1 MAEQGKTRSRARA
14 RTWPLGQRAAG
25 QGISPGWLDDLSPI
39 LQAAGARI
47 GDWIASDVAPGR
59 LIPWLPVAFGLG
71 VALYFSADHEP
82 SLWAGVVATGIALAI
97 CVVAR
102 ARPIA
107 WPLMIGFTAIATGF
121 TFATWKS
128 IRVAHPI
135 LMTPAYNVTLTGFV
149 ERREE
154 RERNDRIVIRVH
166 SMTGARANEK
176 LERVRVTIRKG
187 LAPAVA
193 SFVELRARLN
203 PPLTPLRPGGYD
215 FARDYY
221 FQQLGATGFVLGT
234 IKHVSAPEAPSVWL
248 RYTAAIS
255 GLRDAIDARIR
266 AALPGDKG
274 AIASALITGKRDAI
288 SASVNEAM
296 YISSLAHVL
305 SISGYHMAVVA
316 GVVFFVVRA
325 GLALFPIIA
334 SRYPIKKWAAG
345 AALIMAAFYLLLSGA
360 EVATQRAFIMTAIV
374 LIGVMYDRP
383 ALTLRTI
390 AVAALVLLTIS
401 PESIVHPSFQMS
413 FAATL
418 ALIAAYERGL
428 PWLSNVPDR
437 SLNARIAL
445 WGGREIVTL
454 VVASLVAGF
463 ATTLFAAYHFHR
475 LAPYGVL
482 ANLLA
487 MPAASIWVMPAGLLA
502 LVALPFGFDRPF
514 WWLMGEGIEWM
525 IVVATWVASLPGAVG
540 RIPAFGIGPLLI
552 GTAGLIVLCLLRSPL
567 RWTGAGLGLACIGFI
582 LMTPRSD
589 IFVSADAGMTAVRD
603 ANGVLRVI
611 ASRRDEF
618 VLGEWLA
625 ADGDSRSAKD
635 QSLAE
640 GTRCDESGCVARL
653 ADGRPVALSL
663 TADALAEDCEIAAFV
678 VTNRT
683 APPHCA
689 APTIDRNV
697 ARTNG
702 ATAVR
707 WKGTAFAI
715 DPARPAS
722 HQRPWTA
729 KPVQTA
735 TSAQPQAPP
744 RDATPRLQDL
754 DVEDA
759 VSVPAD

>member
-1 MAEQGKTRSRARA
+1 
-14 RTWPLGQRAAG
+14 
-25 QGISPGWLDDLSPI
+25 
-39 LQAAGARI
+39 
-47 GDWIASDVAPGR
+47 
-59 LIPWLPVAFGLG
+59 
-71 VALYFSADHEP
+71 
-82 SLWAGVVATGIALAI
+82 
-97 CVVAR
+97 
-102 ARPIA
+102 
-107 WPLMIGFTAIATGF
+107 
-121 TFATWKS
+121 
-128 IRVAHPI
+128 
-135 LMTPAYNVTLTGFV
+135 
-149 ERREE
+149 
-154 RERNDRIVIRVH
+154 
-166 SMTGARANEK
+166 
-176 LERVRVTIRKG
+176 
-187 LAPAVA
+187 
-193 SFVELRARLN
+193 
-203 PPLTPLRPGGYD
+203 
-215 FARDYY
+215 
-221 FQQLGATGFVLGT
+221 
-234 IKHVSAPEAPSVWL
+234 
-248 RYTAAIS
+248 
-255 GLRDAIDARIR
+255 
-266 AALPGDKG
+266 
-274 AIASALITGKRDAI
+274 
-288 SASVNEAM
+288 
-296 YISSLAHVL
+296 
-305 SISGYHMAVVA
+305 
-316 GVVFFVVRA
+316 
-325 GLALFPIIA
+325 
-334 SRYPIKKWAAG
+334 
-345 AALIMAAFYLLLSGA
+345 MAAFYLLLSGA

-374 LIGVMYDRP
+374 LIGVIYDRP

-428 PWLSNVPDR
+428 PWLSNVPDK
-437 SLNARIAL
+437 SLSARIAL

-582 LMTPRSD
+582 VMTPRSD

-697 ARTNG
+697 ARTNS
-702 ATAVR
+702 ATTVR
-707 WKGTAFAI
+707 WNGTSFAI